1 MKIFHNSF
9 ICDHLTRTKLPND
22 YGSFCFVLF
31 ICLVRMGKHYTVPP
45 CKICSLP
52 QGGEHTYLSLLL
64 GLFATTTDSAF
75 AYKHKNLVYLKEREL
90 VNK

>member
-1 MKIFHNSF
+1 MITGAFPLFYSF
-9 ICDHLTRTKLPND
+9 VWSEWNTNCT
-22 YGSFCFVLF
+22 VL
-31 ICLVRMGKHYTVPP
+31 R